1 LGEHTVKY
9 KKALLT
15 VGAVGVLGT
24 AGSFGTFAAFTDAVD
39 APPQTWTTGNIE
51 VAGAFNLPSIDK
63 LVTGDPVKSGTVT
76 LTNTGDR
83 AEQVWVDQDGPVGN
97 TTEAGSGTS
106 DHVLADNLLVSS
118 SLTIPNPAAGPPTVT
133 YPLDADTRLWKVN
146 RRGLAPLPGP
156 TSTAGNLVPLVLEPG
171 QVATLGFTVDLR
183 ERNLGVGETSALD
196 NVMQGQS
203 IQQLL
208 YVRSIE
214 ANAASQADFA
224 PDVNAIPFDAGI
236 GVPAGASS

>member
-1 LGEHTVKY
+1 MRY

-39 APPQTWTTGNIE
+39 APASTWSTGNIE
-51 VAGAFNLPSIDK
+51 ITGTFDLPSIDK
-63 LVTGDPVKSGTVT
+63 LVTGDAAKAGTVT
-76 LTNTGDR
+76 VTNTGDR
-83 AEQVWVDQDGPVGN
+83 AEQVWMDQDGPVGN

-106 DHVLADNLLVSS
+106 DHVLADNLVINST
-118 SLTIPNPAAGPPTVT
+118 LTIPNPGTGPATIT
-133 YPLDADTRLWKVN
+133 YPMDQDTRLWKVN

-156 TSTAGNLVPLVLEPG
+156 TSTPANLVPLVLQPG
-171 QVATLGFTVDLR
+171 QSATVGFTVDLR
-183 ERNLGVGETSALD
+183 ERNLGAGETSALD
-196 NVMQGQS
+196 NVMQGQT

-224 PDVNAIPFDAGI
+224 PDVNAIPFDAGT
-236 GVPAGASS
+236 GVPPGAAS